1 MTMESI
7 REPDLSTVE
16 EKMRE
21 LDKIVLWILRTRGP
35 LSEFQIVQEIFH
47 VHGFSPPSEKVRKA
61 LNEFLD
67 SGTVE
72 KRSEG
77 LVSVYRITERGEF
90 LLNSKKSDNVV
101 Q

>member
-1 MTMESI
+1 MEPF
-7 REPDLSTVE
+7 RELNLQVVE
-16 EKMRE
+16 EKRKE

-35 LSEFQIVQEIFH
+35 LSEFQIAQEILH

-67 SGTVE
+67 SGAVE
-72 KRSEG
+72 KKNEG
-77 LVSVYRITERGEF
+77 LVSVYCITEQGEL
-90 LLNSKKSDNVV
+90 LLNQKKSSNVV